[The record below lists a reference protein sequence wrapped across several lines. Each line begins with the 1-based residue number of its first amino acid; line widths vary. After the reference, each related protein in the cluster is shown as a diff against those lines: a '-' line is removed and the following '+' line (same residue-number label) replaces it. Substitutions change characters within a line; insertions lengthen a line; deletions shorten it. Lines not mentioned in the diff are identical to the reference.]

1 MKPRN
6 PLVRLLADCRAHWL
20 GMGAIAALSMLAGG
34 FKALSA
40 TYWGRSVDAGVA
52 GATKA
57 MLWSALIMVAFIL
70 LDGARTAVLY
80 HIIGRVTERMFLG
93 LRMRAFAV
101 LTGGDVAALEQR
113 LRSGD
118 LAMRVNG
125 DAESLCDIV
134 AGEFSNNLR
143 LLFQA
148 VVAIVVCLFLSWQL
162 SVAYLI
168 LLPVTLWLTRVI
180 SYPVQQARK
189 EARGSAGAAMN
200 LASDMLSGMAT
211 VKSFA
216 MASPLQR
223 KFDAALDRSLTQNVH
238 IERRAMAMTV
248 VKYTAG
254 VFQLMSLFLVGTWL
268 TARGLVSIGNVMA
281 FIALSAYISE
291 AFGQLDRMMLILR
304 NAVALSSRLYDIFD
318 IPMEPQGGDSPL
330 PEAECVAL
338 RDVRFCYEGDR
349 AALDGVTLRVERN
362 QKVALIGPSGC
373 GKSTLM
379 RLICRFYAP
388 TEGEMRLFG
397 LGGDKVD
404 PQALRQRLALV
415 TQKAHLFDGTVE
427 DNVRC
432 GRMDAPRED
441 VVAALRDAGLWDFV
455 QGLPNG
461 LETPIGEFG
470 GYLSGGQRQRL
481 CIARAFL
488 KNAPLVLLDEAT
500 SALDT
505 ESERDIQA
513 ALDKLLAGRAAVIV
527 AHRLTT
533 VRGVDYIYCLDN
545 GRVVEE
551 GAPADLLLR
560 RGYYYAMCAQ
570 QGLLDGEASA

>member
-1 MKPRN
+1 MKQRN
-6 PLVRLLADCRAHWL
+6 SLVRLLVDCRPYWL
-20 GMGAIAALSMLAGG
+20 GMGTIAALSMLAGG

-40 TYWGRSVDAGVA
+40 TFWGRAVDAGVA
-52 GATKA
+52 GAMQT
-57 MLWSALIMVAFIL
+57 MQWSALAMVVFIL
-70 LDGARTAVLY
+70 LDGGRTVILY
-80 HIIGRVTERMFLG
+80 HIIGRVTERIFLG

-125 DAESLCDIV
+125 DAESLCNIV
-134 AGEFSNNLR
+134 GGEFSNNLR

-148 VVAIVVCLFLSWQL
+148 VVAIAVCLFLSWQL

-168 LLPVTLWLTRVI
+168 LLPVTLWLTQVI
-180 SYPVQQARK
+180 SYPVQQARR
-189 EARGSAGAAMN
+189 EARGSAGVAMN

-211 VKSFA
+211 VKSFD
-216 MASPLQR
+216 MAQTLKR
-223 KFDAALDRSLTQNVH
+223 KFDAALDRSLEQNVS

-248 VKYTAG
+248 VKYAAS
-254 VFQLMSLFLVGTWL
+254 VFQLMSLFLIGTWL

-291 AFGQLDRMMLILR
+291 AFSQLDRMMMVMR
-304 NAVALSSRLYDIFD
+304 NAVALSGRLYDIFD
-318 IPMEPQGGDSPL
+318 IPMEPRGVDSPL
-330 PEAECVAL
+330 QEAECVEL
-338 RDVRFCYEGDR
+338 RDVSFCYEGDR
-349 AALDGVTLRVERN
+349 AAIDSVTLRVKHN

-373 GKSTLM
+373 GKSTLI

-388 TEGEMRLFG
+388 TEGKMTLFG
-397 LGGDKVD
+397 CDIGTVNVH
-404 PQALRQRLALV
+404 ALRQRLALV
-415 TQKAHLFDGTVE
+415 TQEAHLFDGTVE

-432 GRMDAPRED
+432 GRTEASLDE
-441 VVAALRDAGLWDFV
+441 VVTALRDAGLWDFV
-455 QGLPNG
+455 QTLPNG

-470 GYLSGGQRQRL
+470 GRLSGGQRQRL

-505 ESERDIQA
+505 ESERDIQL
-513 ALDKLLAGRAAVIV
+513 ALDNLLAGRAAVIV

-533 VRGVDYIYCLDN
+533 VQSVDYIYCLDN

-551 GAPADLLLR
+551 GAPTDLLRR

-570 QGLLDGEASA
+570 QGMLQEEVSA

>member
-6 PLVRLLADCRAHWL
+6 PLLRLLADCRAHWP

-40 TYWGRSVDAGVA
+40 TFWGRAVDAGVS
-52 GATKA
+52 GATRA
-57 MLWSALIMVAFIL
+57 MLLSALLMIAFIL
-70 LDGARTAVLY
+70 LDGVRTAVLY
-80 HIIGRVTERMFLG
+80 HTIGRVTERMFLG
-93 LRMRAFAV
+93 LRMRAFSV
-101 LTGGDVAALEQR
+101 LTGGDVKALEQR

-148 VVAIVVCLFLSWQL
+148 VVAVSVCLFLSWQL

-180 SYPVQQARK
+180 SYPVQEARK

-216 MASPLQR
+216 MAEPLQR
-223 KFDAALDRSLTQNVH
+223 KFDAALDRSMEQSVR
-238 IERRAMAMTV
+238 IERRAMALTV
-248 VKYTAG
+248 VKYASG

-268 TARGLVSIGNVMA
+268 TARGLVSVGNVMS

-291 AFGQLDRMMLILR
+291 ALGQLDRMMLILR
-304 NAVALSSRLYDIFD
+304 NAVALSGRLYDIFD
-318 IPMEPQGGDSPL
+318 IPMEPQGGESPL
-330 PEAECVAL
+330 PDAACVEMRA
-338 RDVRFCYEGDR
+338 VRFRYEGDR
-349 AALDGVTLRVERN
+349 AALDGITLRVARN

-373 GKSTLM
+373 GKSTLV

-388 TEGEMRLFG
+388 TEGELKLFG
-397 LGGDKVD
+397 REKIDLL
-404 PQALRQRLALV
+404 ALRQRLALV
-415 TQKAHLFDGTVE
+415 TQEAHLFDGTVE

-432 GRMDAPRED
+432 GRMDASRAE

-455 QGLPNG
+455 EGLPNG
-461 LETPIGEFG
+461 LDTPIGEFG
-470 GYLSGGQRQRL
+470 GRLSGGQRQRL

-505 ESERDIQA
+505 QSERDIQA

-533 VRGVDYIYCLDN
+533 VRGVDYIYCLDG

-551 GAPADLLLR
+551 GAPAELLGR
-560 RGYYYAMCAQ
+560 RGYYHSMCAR
-570 QGLLDGEASA
+570 QGLLDGGAGA